1 MQKPDFGQRIDRISF
16 GGTINLQSCL
26 RGTIGF
32 VLFGDVKLEEE
43 IKGGIKEEIS
53 ISNVR
58 LIGNQFEIG
67 RKLFPSGLKQR
78 FVYFITGILM
88 ETINTLG
95 VLRVR
100 THSCTL

>member
-43 IKGGIKEEIS
+43 IKGNKGGNIDIECEI
-53 ISNVR
+53 NR
-58 LIGNQFEIG
+58 
-67 RKLFPSGLKQR
+67 
-78 FVYFITGILM
+78 
-88 ETINTLG
+88 
-95 VLRVR
+95 
-100 THSCTL
+100 